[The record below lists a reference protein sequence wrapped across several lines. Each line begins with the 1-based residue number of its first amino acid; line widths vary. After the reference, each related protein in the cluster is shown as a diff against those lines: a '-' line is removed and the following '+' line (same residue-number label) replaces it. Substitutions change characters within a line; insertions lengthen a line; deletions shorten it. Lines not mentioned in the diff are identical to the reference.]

1 MAIKTSGV
9 TGTIYLKKRS
19 DRIQGRNKWAAHIK
33 VKNKKHHLGYFDNLK
48 SAVRVRYQA
57 EQKYNMV
64 KKDNI
69 WGAWQWLKDKKML
82 DKNDN
87 IKKDI

>member
-1 MAIKTSGV
+1 MIKTSGV
-9 TGTIYLKKRS
+9 TGTTYNKK
-19 DRIQGRNKWAAHIK
+19 RNKWIAYIK
-33 VKNKKHHLGYFDNLK
+33 TKYKKKHLGYFDNLK

-69 WGAWQWLKDKKML
+69 WGAWQWLKEKKML
-82 DKNDN
+82 DENGN
-87 IKKDI
+87 MIE